1 MEGVSAK
8 TGPLNRRTRPLVSSS
23 EVHLYNTFIEHV
35 LKAGGGISLATRRWL
50 TRTQMRQLSRTLR
63 FEPKAAPSSL
73 CFDQWLGL
81 IRFVARQGSVGKCKA
96 SAGRSS

>member
-50 TRTQMRQLSRTLR
+50 TRTQIDNSPERCALSPRMPPPASVSTNG
-63 FEPKAAPSSL
+63 
-73 CFDQWLGL
+73 LGS
-81 IRFVARQGSVGKCKA
+81 FA
-96 SAGRSS
+96 S